1 MVIAGGMAAKFV
13 FYPIHFDPASPARR
27 LTNWAVMT
35 RVADAP
41 GVPPKRE
48 D

>member
-1 MVIAGGMAAKFV
+1 MAAKFV